1 MEACSASSSW
11 LPAPT
16 LKKRSSSGQRKR
28 ARCRPISDAATER
41 RPRDRARDRA
51 AAALSLALSLSVSL
65 ALAVSLSLSVS
76 VSLSLSL
83 CQTLCLAAS
92 RWCVRCVRAAAGG
105 TGRAPSPTFA
115 DTYRS
120 TCVTQ
125 STGGG
130 STASRNLHTAT
141 KFWERDKDKVA
152 GQAHASPPLPAALRR
167 PTRSTHATTE
177 LRSTIHSCTQRA
189 SPPAGL

>member
-115 DTYRS
+115 DIL
-120 TCVTQ
+120 VLI
-125 STGGG
+125 GGTRTH
-130 STASRNLHTAT
+130 SYCS
-141 KFWERDKDKVA
+141 
-152 GQAHASPPLPAALRR
+152 SLRR
-167 PTRSTHATTE
+167 SKYNLFGLQLALDSECVIGRAWATV
-177 LRSTIHSCTQRA
+177 HSMNP
-189 SPPAGL
+189 SAGANG

>member
-115 DTYRS
+115 DILVLILYS
-120 TCVTQ
+120 YSLVC
-125 STGGG
+125 S
-130 STASRNLHTAT
+130 S
-141 KFWERDKDKVA
+141 
-152 GQAHASPPLPAALRR
+152 LRR
-167 PTRSTHATTE
+167 SKYNLFGLQLALDSECVIGRAWATV
-177 LRSTIHSCTQRA
+177 HSMNP
-189 SPPAGL
+189 SAGANG

>member
-115 DTYRS
+115 DILVLILYS
-120 TCVTQ
+120 YC
-125 STGGG
+125 S
-130 STASRNLHTAT
+130 S
-141 KFWERDKDKVA
+141 
-152 GQAHASPPLPAALRR
+152 LRR
-167 PTRSTHATTE
+167 SKYNLFGLQLALDSECVIGRAWATV
-177 LRSTIHSCTQRA
+177 HSMNP
-189 SPPAGL
+189 SAGANG